1 VRAVAYWAPGE
12 LRCLDLPAPKVEA
25 ADDAVVEVLR
35 TAVCGTDLHLVGD
48 GHGLVPGTVTG
59 HELVGIVREAGP
71 AVRRVRPGQ
80 RVVAADFTACGLCWW
95 CRRGDHWECPE
106 RQFLG
111 TGTAFGPALA
121 GCHAELV
128 RVPHADVVLAA
139 VPDEVPDDAAVFV
152 GDALATAYA
161 AVRRSAFRPGD
172 VVAVLGGGPVGQL
185 CAQVAQALGA
195 GTVVLVEPLAARR
208 DLAAV
213 CGVLA
218 VAPVAAGD
226 VVRAATDGRG
236 ADAVLDAVGGA
247 ALLDAALALLRP
259 RGTLCS
265 VGLPGD
271 RAWSP
276 SLERLFADEVTLAF
290 AVGDAMRDADAL
302 FGLLRGGQ
310 VDPLPLVTSTV
321 ALSDLPAAFGAV
333 SARAG
338 IKTLVRPDG

>member
-1 VRAVAYWAPGE
+1 MRAVAYWAPGE
-12 LRCLDLPAPKVEA
+12 LRRVDLPEPRVEA
-25 ADDAVVEVLR
+25 PDDAVVEVRR

-48 GHGLVPGTVTG
+48 GHGLTPGTVTG
-59 HELVGIVREAGP
+59 HELVGTVREVGP
-71 AVRRVRPGQ
+71 GVRRVRPGQ

-95 CRRGDHWECPE
+95 CRRGDHWECHE
-106 RQFLG
+106 RRFMG

-128 RVPHADVVLAA
+128 RVPHADVVLAP

-161 AVRRSAFRPGD
+161 ATRRARFLPGD

-195 GTVVLVEPLAARR
+195 GVVVLVEPLAARR
-208 DLAAV
+208 NLAEA
-213 CGVLA
+213 CGVPA
-218 VAPVAAGD
+218 VEPAAAAD
-226 VVRAATDGRG
+226 AVRRLTDGRG
-236 ADAVLDAVGGA
+236 ADAVLDAVGGP
-247 ALLDAALALLRP
+247 ALLDAALELLRP

-265 VGLPGD
+265 VGVPGD
-271 RAWSP
+271 RSWSP
-276 SLERLFADEVTLAF
+276 SLARLFADEITLSF

-310 VDPLPLVTSTV
+310 VDPLPLVTATV
-321 ALSDLPAAFGAV
+321 PLGDLPAAFGVAASRSGV
-333 SARAG
+333 
-338 IKTLVRPDG
+338 KTLVRPDG